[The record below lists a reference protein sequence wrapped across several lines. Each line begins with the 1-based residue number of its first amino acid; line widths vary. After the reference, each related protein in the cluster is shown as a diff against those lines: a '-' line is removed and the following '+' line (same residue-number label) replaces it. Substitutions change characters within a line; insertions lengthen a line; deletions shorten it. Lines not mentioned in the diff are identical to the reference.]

1 MKNANR
7 PKAIVTVSRHPVSGR
22 SLLACGIA
30 LCAALSTPLS
40 AQAAFIQGRSASEVL
55 IGADDDNLDNPVIQ
69 PEGVEADQS
78 LSNTDVIAA
87 GKGNDVVIGLLGG
100 DVLHGDKGHDVL
112 IGGPEQ
118 GTRPNSDVAFGGT
131 GSDIFIWAPGDGS
144 DAFIGGSG
152 RDALVFG
159 VIDRDADNVPTLS
172 GPQPGFRKGLPSAEV
187 TNSPGFCTVERV
199 EDRDFG
205 FRFLVRFFVRATGNL
220 AVTLRVRSV
229 EQVFCTTEEGGEI
242 TFADLRD
249 PVPEFIPVTLDE
261 VRAIN
266 RRVARIIR

>member
-1 MKNANR
+1 MKNSNGSNAT
-7 PKAIVTVSRHPVSGR
+7 VTVSRDPLGGR
-22 SLLACGIA
+22 SLLVCGMA
-30 LCAALSTPLS
+30 LCAALSTSLS

-69 PEGVEADQS
+69 PENAVDQS
-78 LSNTDVIAA
+78 LGNTDVIAA

-118 GTRPNSDVAFGGT
+118 GTRPNSDVAFGGP
-131 GSDIFIWAPGDGS
+131 GSDIFVWAPGDGS

-159 VIDRDADNVPTLS
+159 VIDRDANNVPTLS
-172 GPQPGFRKGLPSAEV
+172 DPQPGFRKGLPSAEV

-199 EDRDFG
+199 EDRGFG
-205 FRFLVRFFVRATGNL
+205 FPFLVRFLVRASGNL

-242 TFADLRD
+242 TFANLRD
-249 PVPEFIPVTLDE
+249 PVPEFVPVTLDE